1 MFDEEPGTTNITKIE
16 EEKDLGIIFDQTLK
30 FSIHV
35 AKCASRA
42 NNIVGII
49 KRTFTQLDKDMFLTL
64 YKTMVRP
71 IMEYGSCVWRP
82 WLKKDINILE
92 RVQRRATKLIHEIK
106 NISYKERL
114 LKLGLPTLE
123 YRRQRYDMIQVFK
136 ILNNLD
142 VVENSESLL
151 ELVTVT
157 KTRGHNMELKKKYC
171 KSERRKN
178 SFFFRIVDPWNN
190 LPDEVVSA
198 ESVNIFK
205 SRLNTHWKHDPHKFN
220 HIF

>member
-1 MFDEEPGTTNITKIE
+1 
-16 EEKDLGIIFDQTLK
+16 
-30 FSIHV
+30 
-35 AKCASRA
+35 
-42 NNIVGII
+42 
-49 KRTFTQLDKDMFLTL
+49 MFLTL

-82 WLKKDINILE
+82 WLKKDINIFE

-151 ELVTVT
+151 ELVT
-157 KTRGHNMELKKKYC
+157 
-171 KSERRKN
+171 
-178 SFFFRIVDPWNN
+178 
-190 LPDEVVSA
+190 
-198 ESVNIFK
+198 
-205 SRLNTHWKHDPHKFN
+205 
-220 HIF
+220 